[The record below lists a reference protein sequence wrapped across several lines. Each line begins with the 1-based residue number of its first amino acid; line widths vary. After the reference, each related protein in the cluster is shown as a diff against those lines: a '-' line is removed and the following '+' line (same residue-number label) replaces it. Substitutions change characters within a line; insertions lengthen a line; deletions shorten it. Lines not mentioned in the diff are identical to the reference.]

1 MKIKKISLLN
11 IETQNTPMNRHF
23 PDLPPTNWNSIW
35 NLENVNMWLKI
46 EYYRRCD
53 KVSFYNRK
61 LWIPI
66 RRRLE
71 SIYGCAKPCTIT
83 NQRGQAR
90 IVNEDTNQAHAS
102 PKNMWEL
109 INLYRQSNPNE
120 NFTLGIRRRER
131 QLHILS
137 KLPVLSK
144 LRAKSATFSQILVIH
159 LLRNLRTLN
168 HLWNN

>member
-1 MKIKKISLLN
+1 MKIKKISSLN
-11 IETQNTPMNRHF
+11 IETHYTPMNRDF
-23 PDLPPTNWNSIW
+23 PDLPPTNWKSIW
-35 NLENVNMWLKI
+35 NLENVNNMWS
-46 EYYRRCD
+46 EVVYYRTKCLFTPGSL
-53 KVSFYNRK
+53 K
-61 LWIPI
+61 IPI

-83 NQRGQAR
+83 NQRGQR
-90 IVNEDTNQAHAS
+90 GNQAHAS
-102 PKNMWEL
+102 PKNMWER
-109 INLYRQSNPNE
+109 INFYRQSNPNE
-120 NFTLGIRRRER
+120 NCTLGIRRRER

-159 LLRNLRTLN
+159 LLWNLRTLN